1 MKTIRHKGLLFAL
14 AMIGFTA
21 TAGQIVL
28 VREFIIVFY
37 GNELCLGVILANWLL
52 WGAVGSWILGRL
64 ADRLKRKIG
73 TLAICEIAL
82 AILLPSLIFA
92 IRSARILLKIQPGEL
107 IGFVPM
113 VIFSFISLAP
123 VCIILGF
130 LFALGARIFPSAK
143 GAKQIGYTYILEG
156 VGASVG
162 GLLTSLLMIRYLN
175 SFQIVMIIGSL
186 NILASALLR
195 IFLGKRKPVKIFFK
209 ALIVLL
215 LIINTYLILPE
226 TSLYIPIESLN
237 KLKSNNLDYGSL
249 KVQWGMF
256 GLKDSRN
263 SIYSNLTVVGIEDT
277 YTFFSNGL
285 SMFSVPNPASAE
297 QVSHF
302 AMLEHPDPKKILLIG
317 GGVSGSLGEILK
329 HPVQKVDYIEL
340 DPMVI
345 ELAKNWLDKKNLAP
359 LDDPRVTIENVD
371 GRHFVKNSKEKYNVI
386 ILDLP
391 EPFTA
396 QLNRF
401 YTQEFFQ
408 EIHNIL
414 DNKGIFSIG
423 ILSSANYLSDEHQ
436 AFLNCIYQT
445 LDSVFADI
453 ITIPADDQIIF
464 LSCNSKGILSY
475 NQELLS
481 ERLRQRNIHTLYI
494 SEYQMPIWLEPW
506 RVQSFSERIRETKKV
521 RVNKDLQPISYYY
534 DMILWSAQFSTASK
548 IQAKYN
554 EIFIL
559 MSKLNLWWFLLPFF
573 VMGILIFLL
582 GNWKDGIRRRYI
594 LLAVLV
600 TGFSE
605 IAFEVI
611 VSLGFQVIYGYMY
624 YKLGLILTAFMI
636 GLIGGGFTITRIMDN
651 LKNELLTFVYTQIAI
666 CAYPL
671 LLLLAF
677 YTFKGGFAYSFG
689 ANVVFP
695 ILPVVAGFMG
705 GFQFPLATR
714 IYLKYNPKVGR
725 VAGLTYGIDLIGSC
739 IGAFLVS
746 AFLVPIIGIQNTC
759 LMIIFLSL
767 IVLVLLLQKIFV
779 GSKV

>member
-1 MKTIRHKGLLFAL
+1 MKTIRNKGLLLAL

-21 TAGQIVL
+21 TASQIIL
-28 VREFIIVFY
+28 IREFIIVFY

-52 WGAVGSWILGRL
+52 WGAVGSWFLGRL
-64 ADRLKRKIG
+64 ADRIKRKIG
-73 TLAICEIAL
+73 TLAVCEIIL
-82 AILLPSLIFA
+82 AILLPLLIFA
-92 IRSARILLKIQPGEL
+92 IRSARVFLKIQRGEL

-123 VCIILGF
+123 VCTILGF
-130 LFALGARIFPSAK
+130 LFALGARLFPSAK
-143 GAKQIGYTYILEG
+143 GAKKIGYTYILEG
-156 VGASVG
+156 IGASAG

-175 SFQIVMIIGSL
+175 SFQIVMVIGSL
-186 NILASALLR
+186 NILASASLR
-195 IFLGKRKPVKIFFK
+195 IFLGKRKPIKIFFRG
-209 ALIVLL
+209 LIILL
-215 LIINTYLILPE
+215 LIINLYLLFPE
-226 TSLYIPIESLN
+226 TSVYIPIESLN
-237 KLKSNNLDYGSL
+237 KLKSDNLDHNSL

-277 YTFFSNGL
+277 HTFFSNGL
-285 SMFSVPNPASAE
+285 TMFSVPNPAFAE

-302 AMLEHPDPKKILLIG
+302 AMLEHPNPKKVLLIG

-329 HPVQKVDYIEL
+329 HPTEKVDYVEL

-345 ELAKNWLDKKNLAP
+345 KLAENWLDKKDVAP
-359 LDDPRVTIENVD
+359 LYDPRVTIENID
-371 GRHFVKNSKEKYNVI
+371 GRHFVKTSKEKYSII

-391 EPFTA
+391 EPSTA

-401 YTQEFFQ
+401 YTQEFFK
-408 EIHNIL
+408 EVYKIL
-414 DNKGIFSIG
+414 DDDGIFSTG
-423 ILSSANYLSDEHQ
+423 VLSSANYLSDEHQ
-436 AFLNCIYQT
+436 AFLNCIFQT
-445 LDSVFADI
+445 LDSVFEDI

-464 LSCNSKGILSY
+464 LSCKSKGIISY
-475 NQELLS
+475 DQELLA

-506 RVQSFSERIRETKKV
+506 RVHSFSERIRETKNI
-521 RVNKDLQPISYYY
+521 RINKDLHPISYYY

-548 IQAKYN
+548 IQTKYN
-554 EIFIL
+554 EIFKW
-559 MSKLNLWWFLLPFF
+559 MSKLNFWWFLLPFF
-573 VMGILIFLL
+573 VMGIFLFFL
-582 GNWKDGIRRRYI
+582 GNWKHNVRPRYI

-636 GLIGGGFTITRIMDN
+636 GLIVGGIVIMRIMDK
-651 LKNELLTFVYTQIAI
+651 LKNEFRTFIYTQIAI
-666 CAYPL
+666 CVYPL
-671 LLLLAF
+671 FLLLAF
-677 YTFKGGFAYSFG
+677 YIFKGGFAYSLG
-689 ANVVFP
+689 AHMIFP
-695 ILPVVAGFMG
+695 ILPVIAGFMG
-705 GFQFPLATR
+705 GFQFPLATK
-714 IYLKYNPKVGR
+714 IYLKYNPKIGR
-725 VAGLTYGIDLIGSC
+725 VAGLTYGVDLIGSC

-759 LMIIFLSL
+759 LMIVILSV
-767 IVLVLLLQKIFV
+767 IVLLLLLQNAIR
-779 GSKV
+779 GLN